1 MGPLIKSKIV
11 LRRIIAFRAARRTP
25 LSVDRLTIHR
35 GLARIVRDFNLFPVN
50 YPGFDRVRDLIVSGI
65 FVFCVCV
72 FLFLTADDTTRDCDC
87 GWFACGKKPFY
98 IWTVRFRTS
107 WPLDVLAGRTFF
119 LSPTRCGCAVWKK
132 TDLFYSAPSRT
143 RVYGRIKKHG
153 KKNKRLRYRP
163 ADRPERSAW
172 RRGCWRPACEHT
184 LIILD
189 AAPPAGIRAV
199 LSDDRRRPFRR
210 TVRAKRWPA
219 PTHTRVGR
227 SENRR
232 IPSVPA
238 LAIGLVRA
246 SPPEPRKRA
255 KKKKTRSSTH
265 AIHKQTCMGPPG

>member
-1 MGPLIKSKIV
+1 MSGIWLCPGFLYLVFVSFCFWPQTTQLATAIAVGSHAGKNRFIFGPCV
-11 LRRIIAFRAARRTP
+11 FGR
-25 LSVDRLTIHR
+25 VDRWTCWR
-35 GLARIVRDFNLFPVN
+35 GGRFSFHLRGA
-50 YPGFDRVRDLIVSGI
+50 
-65 FVFCVCV
+65 
-72 FLFLTADDTTRDCDC
+72 A
-87 GWFACGKKPFY
+87 APFE
-98 IWTVRFRTS
+98 
-107 WPLDVLAGRTFF
+107 
-119 LSPTRCGCAVWKK
+119 KK

-143 RVYGRIKKHG
+143 RVYGRIKTHG

-172 RRGCWRPACEHT
+172 GRGCWRPACEHT

-189 AAPPAGIRAV
+189 AAPPARIRAV

-255 KKKKTRSSTH
+255 KKKQNEIFDSRD
-265 AIHKQTCMGPPG
+265 P